1 MKGLSTKKKV
11 LLGIVLGLLLVVAGV
26 YLGVSIFFRTHFFSG
41 STINGIDCGRMT
53 VAQVKEAIQD
63 RVSEYS
69 LTLKERG
76 DVTEQITADQFG
88 LTYVDDNGVEK
99 LLAEQNPFLW
109 MFSIGKNKSYEMTA
123 NTTYKQENIDGIL
136 DGLSCF
142 NSANVTAPADAYI
155 AETDSGY
162 AIMPEVQGNTLK
174 RAEVKAAVENA
185 VETGSMEL
193 DLEEAGLYEKPSVLS
208 TDERLNTQVQQ
219 LNLLTSANIVYDFVD
234 RQYTVDR
241 SVIKEWLTLDEN
253 GNYKIDEAQAAAWV
267 KQMAYETDTFGLAH
281 TFKTTL
287 GPTITLARGGDY
299 GWVINKSKTT
309 EELVAA
315 VNSGTQGELEPV
327 YLYEGKD
334 RSSNDI
340 GGTYVEICIKEQ
352 MMWCYKDG
360 KLAVETPVITGNH
373 STGYDTPSGS
383 VWAIDAKQR
392 DRHFDTYNADV
403 TFWLPFNGD
412 VGIHDASWRQ
422 PEDYTK
428 TLYETNGSH
437 GCINTPFDKAEQI
450 FNIVDIGYPVIVYY
464 STDQV
469 VGPAPTQENE
479 MG

>member
-11 LLGIVLGLLLVVAGV
+11 LLGIGLGLLLVVAGV
-26 YLGVSIFFRTHFFSG
+26 YLGMSLFFGKHFFSG
-41 STINGIDCGRMT
+41 STINGIDCSRMT
-53 VAQVKEAIQD
+53 VEQVKEAIQD
-63 RVSEYS
+63 RVLEYG

-76 DVTEQITADQFG
+76 GVTERISAEQLG

-99 LLAEQNPFLW
+99 LLEGQNPFLW
-109 MFSIGKNKSYEMTA
+109 VLSIGKNKSYEMTA
-123 NTTYKQENIDGIL
+123 NTTYKQERIDWIME
-136 DGLSCF
+136 GLSCF

-162 AIMPEVQGNTLK
+162 AVVPEVQGNTLK
-174 RAEVKAAVENA
+174 REEVKAAIQNA
-185 VETGSMEL
+185 VEQGHMEL
-193 DLEEAGLYEKPSVLS
+193 DLEAENLYQAPAVLS

-241 SVIKEWLTLDEN
+241 SVLKGWLVQDEN
-253 GNYKIDEAQAAAWV
+253 GNYAIDEGQAAAWV
-267 KQMAYETDTFGLAH
+267 KQMAYETDTFGLSH

-309 EELVAA
+309 QELMEAI
-315 VNSGTQGELEPV
+315 NSGTQGQLEPV

-403 TFWLPFNGD
+403 TVWLPFNGD

-437 GCINTPFDKAEQI
+437 GCINTPLDKAEQI

-469 VGPAPTQENE
+469 VGPAPTQKNE